1 MIEKANMKYADA
13 VRKPLSM
20 RLHNTIGKR
29 VNNVSKDCTCR
40 KS

>member
-1 MIEKANMKYADA
+1 MIEKANENALAGEITIQREDKQI
-13 VRKPLSM
+13 
-20 RLHNTIGKR
+20 IGKR

>member
-1 MIEKANMKYADA
+1 MIEKTNAKHADA
-13 VRKPLSM
+13 VCEHLSM
-20 RLHNTIGKR
+20 RLYNTIGKR